1 MFDLRP
7 NQDPKALW
15 KRYGFALFIILA
27 FLTASHVLESQA
39 IHKAKL
45 HAQVINLSGTQRV
58 LSQQII
64 LQAQTVVETYDAEAL
79 EQLST
84 SIDTFEQ
91 AHQTLMADAAREVS
105 LGRLYLSRTPS
116 TDEIVS
122 NYIAIARAI
131 PTTPYPGAL
140 LDELKT
146 KGAGEV
152 HDRLDEAVSAFEQR
166 VQKQA
171 LWASRLQE
179 ITLLIATL
187 VVIFEALFIFLPAHN
202 MVLRTLRELRGAAET
217 DSLTKLRNRA
227 GFDADILAAMEDKDG
242 HPNPVTL
249 ILFDLD
255 DFKGINDRY
264 GHVTGDAVLKRIGHR
279 VARLEAVMSAA
290 RVGGDEFAVLVAGD
304 QWQAEAAKNEI
315 EADVRAAMEVVYRPI
330 NYQGR
335 VINVSGSVG
344 LSRYPKDA
352 DNFADLR
359 RNASTS
365 LLDAKRKG
373 RGGLTVYSAR
383 INQEVRRRRSILSAL
398 LSREYEQ
405 DLTVVFQPIVAP
417 KTGKIKSVEALAR
430 WSHKELGPLNPI
442 EFLTIARE
450 CGLAEEIER
459 RLRAMALSYMSPAL
473 RQGHIETLSLNV
485 SPVDLAAAGFADAL
499 IAEVA
504 RYAVRPDQVW
514 VEVTESERL
523 ASLAIATENLNL
535 LSEAGFKIALDDY
548 GVGYS
553 NIQRLAELPIQRVK
567 IDKSI
572 VQNITTNPKYAGVFR
587 SSAQL
592 AKALGA
598 EALAE
603 GVETVDQLEAIER
616 FGCKLVQ
623 GYYFYKPM
631 SAAACF
637 EIFEGR
643 KASAA

>member
-27 FLTASHVLESQA
+27 FLTASHVIESQA
-39 IHKAKL
+39 IDKAKQ
-45 HAQVINLSGTQRV
+45 HAAVINMSGEQRV
-58 LSQQII
+58 LSQTII
-64 LQAQTVVETYDAEAL
+64 LQAQTVVETYDEVAIGN
-79 EQLST
+79 LSAT
-84 SIDTFEQ
+84 VDRFEQ
-91 AHQTLMADAAREVS
+91 AHQTLMADAARETS

-122 NYIAIARAI
+122 NYIALARAI

-146 KGAGEV
+146 KGSGEV
-152 HDRLDEAVSAFEQR
+152 LDRLDEAVSAFEER
-166 VQKQA
+166 VQRQA
-171 LWASRLQE
+171 VWASRLQE

-202 MVLRTLRELRGAAET
+202 MVLRTLRELRNAAET

-227 GFDADILAAMEDKDG
+227 GFDKDILAAMEDKDG
-242 HPNPVTL
+242 QPSPVTL

-264 GHVTGDAVLKRIGHR
+264 GHITGDAVLKRVGHR
-279 VARLEAVMSAA
+279 VARLQSVVSAA
-290 RVGGDEFAVLVAGD
+290 RVGGDEFAVLVAGT
-304 QWQAEAAKNEI
+304 QWTQDATKSQI
-315 EADVRAAMEVVYRPI
+315 ETDVRAAMDVVYRPI

-344 LSRYPKDA
+344 LSRFPKDA
-352 DNFADLR
+352 DNLADLR

-373 RGGLTVYSAR
+373 RGGLTVYNER
-383 INQEVRRRRSILSAL
+383 INGDVRRRRTILSAL
-398 LSREYEQ
+398 ISRDYEQ
-405 DLTVVFQPIVAP
+405 DLAVVFQPIVEP
-417 KTGKIKSVEALAR
+417 RTGKIKSVEALAR
-430 WSHKELGPLNPI
+430 WPHPELGSLNPI

-450 CGLAEEIER
+450 CGLGEEIER

-485 SPVDLAAAGFADAL
+485 SPVDLAASGFADSMMEQ
-499 IAEVA
+499 IT
-504 RYAVRPDQVW
+504 RFAVRPEQVW

-572 VQNITTNPKYAGVFR
+572 VQNINNNPKYAGVFR

-598 EALAE
+598 EAVAE
-603 GVETVDQLEAIER
+603 GVETEDQLEAIER

-623 GYYFYKPM
+623 GYYFYRPM
-631 SAAACF
+631 SADACF
-637 EIFEGR
+637 EVFEGR